1 MEQDAIGVLQ
11 TTFESLLAQVF
22 SFIPELLGA
31 ILILLVGLIVAWAL
45 RVVVEKTIAAI
56 KIDALLKRLGVT
68 AVVKKAGFKLHV
80 GELFGWIVKWF
91 VIILSLIAAADVLGW
106 SQITQFLNDVVLYIP
121 SAFIAAVILLVGVVL
136 GSFVYDIVMTAVK
149 AAKLGGAPLLA
160 GISKWSVF
168 IFAFIAAMEQL
179 GIAPTLLQTLTT
191 GLVGMLALAGGLAF
205 GLGRQEHAQKFLK
218 QLGNDIGHKSI
229 V

>member
-11 TTFESLLAQVF
+11 TTFESLLGQVF
-22 SFIPELLGA
+22 SFIPSLVGA
-31 ILILLVGLIVAWAL
+31 LVILIIGVIVAWAL
-45 RVVVEKTIAAI
+45 RVVVEKVISAI
-56 KIDALLKRLGVT
+56 KVDALLKRLGVT
-68 AVVKKAGFKLHV
+68 DMVKKAGFKLHV
-80 GELFGWIVKWF
+80 GKLFGWIVKWF
-91 VIILSLIAAADVLGW
+91 VLILALIAAADVMGW

-149 AAKLGGAPLLA
+149 AAKLGGAHLLA
-160 GISKWSVF
+160 GISKWAVF
-168 IFAFIAAMEQL
+168 VFAFIAAMEQL

-205 GLGRQEHAQKFLK
+205 GLGGQDHAKKFLK
-218 QLGNDIGHKSI
+218 KLGEDIGHK
-229 V
+229 

>member
-11 TTFESLLAQVF
+11 TTFESLLGQVF
-22 SFIPELLGA
+22 SFIPSLIGA
-31 ILILLVGLIVAWAL
+31 IVILIVGLIVAWAL
-45 RVVVEKTIAAI
+45 RVVVEKIISAI
-56 KIDALLKRLGVT
+56 KVDALLKRMGVT
-68 AVVKKAGFKLHV
+68 DMVKKAGFKLHV
-80 GELFGWIVKWF
+80 GKLFGWIVKWF
-91 VIILSLIAAADVLGW
+91 VLILALIAAADVMGW

-149 AAKLGGAPLLA
+149 AAKLGGAHLLA
-160 GISKWSVF
+160 GISKWAVF
-168 IFAFIAAMEQL
+168 VFAFIAAMEQL

-205 GLGRQEHAQKFLK
+205 GLGGQDHAKKFLK
-218 QLGNDIGHKSI
+218 KLGDDIGHK
-229 V
+229 